1 MKPTPLFRG
10 KIVINVLTMCCMM
23 KSLLRRPKPGRTLM
37 AMQRRVGE
45 LLFSTSTRRCARLR
59 RGRHTTILR
68 CGTARQ
74 ADDAPKDAASLAP
87 AGAVW
92 KDKEVG
98 FF

>member
-1 MKPTPLFRG
+1 
-10 KIVINVLTMCCMM
+10 
-23 KSLLRRPKPGRTLM
+23 M